1 MNLVYVNLSPNDDQR
16 IYDWASQGDH
26 NEFDPS
32 VLGYPTTFTLRTS
45 QGSQTILFMP
55 VQQAFVMES
64 LAINPNLNP
73 KLANHQVAVSLK
85 EIVVA
90 LKLEAQRRGIGEIYF
105 AGSNDKTNEF
115 ATKHGMEELPW
126 KFYRMRTV
134 PEVEDGNIE
143 TPDVGRKAR

>member
-1 MNLVYVNLSPNDDQR
+1 MDLVYVNLAPNDDPR
-16 IYDWASQGDH
+16 IYDWASKGDH
-26 NEFDPS
+26 NAFDPS
-32 VLGYPTTFTLRTS
+32 VLGYPTTFSLRTT
-45 QGSQTILFMP
+45 QGSKTILFMP
-55 VQQAFVMES
+55 IQTAFVMES
-64 LAINPNLNP
+64 LAINPNLDT
-73 KLANHQVAVSLK
+73 KIANHQVAVSLK

-143 TPDVGRKAR
+143 TPNTGREAR

>member
-1 MNLVYVNLSPNDDQR
+1 MKN
-16 IYDWASQGDH
+16 GDH
-26 NEFDPS
+26 NYFDPS
-32 VLGYPTTFTLRTS
+32 VLGYPTTFTLRTT
-45 QGSQTILFMP
+45 QGKQSILFMP
-55 VQQAFVMES
+55 VQTAFVMES
-64 LAINPNLNP
+64 LGINPESS
-73 KLANHQVAVSLK
+73 NHQVAVSLK

-115 ATKHGMEELPW
+115 AVKHGMEELPW

-134 PEVEDGNIE
+134 PEVEDGNTE